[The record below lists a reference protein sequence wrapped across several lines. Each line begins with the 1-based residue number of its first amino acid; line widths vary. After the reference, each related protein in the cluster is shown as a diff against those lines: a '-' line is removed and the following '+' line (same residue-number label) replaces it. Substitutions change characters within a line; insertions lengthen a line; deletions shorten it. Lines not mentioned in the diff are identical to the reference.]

1 MQEKK
6 IEKNKQTVTKHRKA
20 KTTEKKSRTP
30 SLAQRNAKLK
40 EEVEF
45 YKDKW
50 LRAVAEFENFR
61 KRNIKER
68 IDWIKNAN
76 QALLLE
82 IIDVYEHLEL
92 AIKSAKD
99 EKVPANYQ
107 KVIKMIYD
115 QMKNILEKQG
125 LKKMETIGK
134 EFNPGLHD
142 AIVCVEH
149 EKYDENI
156 IFDNVKNGYLL
167 NDKVLR
173 HARVAVSKGKKTKR
187 PQSLNP
193 RVRGDTK
200 E

>member
-20 KTTEKKSRTP
+20 KIIKRKSRTP
-30 SLAQRNAKLK
+30 GLAQRNAKLK

-107 KVIKMIYD
+107 KAIKMIYD

-125 LKKMETIGK
+125 LKKMETVGK
-134 EFNPGLHD
+134 EFNPSLHD
-142 AIVCVEH
+142 AVVCIEH
-149 EKYDENI
+149 KKYDENI

-167 NDKVLR
+167 NDKVLC
-173 HARVAVSKGKKTKR
+173 HARVAVSKGKKK
-187 PQSLNP
+187 NA
-193 RVRGDTK
+193 K
-200 E
+200 

>member
-20 KTTEKKSRTP
+20 KTSEKKSRTP

-50 LRAVAEFENFR
+50 LRTVAEFENFR

-99 EKVPANYQ
+99 E
-107 KVIKMIYD
+107 IFW
-115 QMKNILEKQG
+115 KNK
-125 LKKMETIGK
+125 
-134 EFNPGLHD
+134 
-142 AIVCVEH
+142 A
-149 EKYDENI
+149 
-156 IFDNVKNGYLL
+156 
-167 NDKVLR
+167 
-173 HARVAVSKGKKTKR
+173 
-187 PQSLNP
+187 
-193 RVRGDTK
+193 
-200 E
+200 